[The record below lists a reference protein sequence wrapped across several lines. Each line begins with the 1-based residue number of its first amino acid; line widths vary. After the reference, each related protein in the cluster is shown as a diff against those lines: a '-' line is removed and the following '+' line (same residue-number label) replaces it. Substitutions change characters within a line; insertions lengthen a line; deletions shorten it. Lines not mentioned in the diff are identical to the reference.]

1 MKFKYY
7 DHMSMSDKEV
17 DLTQKNISDLKSNMI
32 ESYVDNL
39 STKDLVRYVMDD
51 LDRYYEKMSDLEFLD
66 EAENYWE
73 DYFDEI
79 IQEVKDYDSEID
91 S

>member
-1 MKFKYY
+1 
-7 DHMSMSDKEV
+7 MSDKEV
-17 DLTQKNISDLKSNMI
+17 DLTQKNISDLKSYMI

-51 LDRYYEKMSDLEFLD
+51 LDRYYEKMPNLEFLD

-79 IQEVKDYDSEID
+79 IQEVKDYE
-91 S
+91 

>member
-1 MKFKYY
+1 
-7 DHMSMSDKEV
+7 MSDKEV

-51 LDRYYEKMSDLEFLD
+51 LDRYYEKMPDLEFLD

-73 DYFDEI
+73 DYFNEI
-79 IQEVKDYDSEID
+79 IQEVKDYEL
-91 S
+91 

>member
-1 MKFKYY
+1 
-7 DHMSMSDKEV
+7 MSDKEV

-51 LDRYYEKMSDLEFLD
+51 LDRYYEKMPNLEFLD

-79 IQEVKDYDSEID
+79 IQEVKDYE
-91 S
+91 

>member
-1 MKFKYY
+1 
-7 DHMSMSDKEV
+7 MSMSDKEV

-51 LDRYYEKMSDLEFLD
+51 LDRYYEKMSDLDFLD

-79 IQEVKDYDSEID
+79 IQEVKDYE
-91 S
+91 

>member
-51 LDRYYEKMSDLEFLD
+51 LDRYYEKMPDLEFLD

-79 IQEVKDYDSEID
+79 IQEVKDYE
-91 S
+91 

>member
-1 MKFKYY
+1 
-7 DHMSMSDKEV
+7 MSMSDKEV
-17 DLTQKNISDLKSNMI
+17 DLTQKNISDLKSYMI

-51 LDRYYEKMSDLEFLD
+51 LDRYYEKMSNLDFLD

-79 IQEVKDYDSEID
+79 IQEVKDYE
-91 S
+91 

>member
-1 MKFKYY
+1 MKFKYF

-17 DLTQKNISDLKSNMI
+17 DLTQKNISDLKSYMI

-51 LDRYYEKMSDLEFLD
+51 LDRYYEKMPNLEFLD

-79 IQEVKDYDSEID
+79 IQEVKDYE
-91 S
+91 

>member
-1 MKFKYY
+1 
-7 DHMSMSDKEV
+7 MSMSDKEV

-51 LDRYYEKMSDLEFLD
+51 LDRYYEKMPNLEFLD

-79 IQEVKDYDSEID
+79 IQEVKDYE
-91 S
+91 

>member
-51 LDRYYEKMSDLEFLD
+51 LDRYYEKMPDLEFLD

-79 IQEVKDYDSEID
+79 IQEVKDYEWL
-91 S
+91 

>member
-1 MKFKYY
+1 MKFKYF

-51 LDRYYEKMSDLEFLD
+51 LDRYYEKMPNLEFLD

-79 IQEVKDYDSEID
+79 IQEVKDYE
-91 S
+91 

>member
-1 MKFKYY
+1 MKFKYF

-17 DLTQKNISDLKSNMI
+17 DLTQKNISDLKSYMI

-51 LDRYYEKMSDLEFLD
+51 LDRYYEKMPNLEFLD

-79 IQEVKDYDSEID
+79 IQEVKDYEWL
-91 S
+91 

>member
-1 MKFKYY
+1 
-7 DHMSMSDKEV
+7 MSMSDKEV

-51 LDRYYEKMSDLEFLD
+51 LDRYYEKMPDLEFLD

>member
-1 MKFKYY
+1 MKFKYF

-51 LDRYYEKMSDLEFLD
+51 LDRYYEKMPNLEFLD

-79 IQEVKDYDSEID
+79 IQEVKDYEWL
-91 S
+91 

>member
-1 MKFKYY
+1 MKFKYF

-51 LDRYYEKMSDLEFLD
+51 LDRYYEKMPDLEFLD

-79 IQEVKDYDSEID
+79 IQEVKDYE
-91 S
+91 

>member
-1 MKFKYY
+1 
-7 DHMSMSDKEV
+7 MSMSDKEV
-17 DLTQKNISDLKSNMI
+17 DLTQKNISDLKSYMI

-51 LDRYYEKMSDLEFLD
+51 LDRYYEKMPNLEFLD

-79 IQEVKDYDSEID
+79 IQEVKDYE
-91 S
+91 

>member
-1 MKFKYY
+1 
-7 DHMSMSDKEV
+7 MSMSDKEV

>member
-1 MKFKYY
+1 
-7 DHMSMSDKEV
+7 MSMSDKEV

-51 LDRYYEKMSDLEFLD
+51 LDRYYEKMPDLEFLD

-79 IQEVKDYDSEID
+79 IQEVKDYE
-91 S
+91 

>member
-1 MKFKYY
+1 MKFKYF

-51 LDRYYEKMSDLEFLD
+51 LDRYYEKMPDLEFLD

-73 DYFDEI
+73 DYFNEI
-79 IQEVKDYDSEID
+79 IQEVKDYEL
-91 S
+91 

>member
-1 MKFKYY
+1 MKFKYF

-51 LDRYYEKMSDLEFLD
+51 LDRYYEKMSDLDFLD

-79 IQEVKDYDSEID
+79 IQEVKDYE
-91 S
+91 

>member
-1 MKFKYY
+1 
-7 DHMSMSDKEV
+7 MSMSDKEV

-51 LDRYYEKMSDLEFLD
+51 LDRYYEKMPDLEFLD

-73 DYFDEI
+73 DYFNEI
-79 IQEVKDYDSEID
+79 IQEVKDYEL
-91 S
+91 

>member
-1 MKFKYY
+1 MKFKYH

-51 LDRYYEKMSDLEFLD
+51 LDRYYEKMPNLEFLD

-79 IQEVKDYDSEID
+79 IQEVKDYEWL
-91 S
+91 

>member
-1 MKFKYY
+1 
-7 DHMSMSDKEV
+7 MSDKEV

-51 LDRYYEKMSDLEFLD
+51 LDRYYEKMPDLEFLD

-79 IQEVKDYDSEID
+79 IQEVKDYE
-91 S
+91 